1 MAKEPIVLTNEIAPT
16 PALMRA
22 GMDALPAAIL
32 AHGERA
38 SRRFIE
44 FFTATIRNRNTRT
57 AYARAVKQF
66 FDWCEDHRL
75 GLDDIEPIAIAAYI
89 EQLGTNVAKPTVK
102 QNLAAIRHLFDYL
115 VTGGLLPSNPAGSV
129 RGPKYVVTRGKTPV
143 LSGDQMRQL
152 LDSID
157 TSDLIGLRDRALIGL
172 MGYSFARVSAVVTL
186 RVEDYFQQGRRSW
199 LRLHEKGGKR
209 HEVPCHHS
217 LDEYLDAWIAAA
229 GIGDDKKGSLFRT
242 FKKGNK
248 LTSNQIT
255 RSDVLYMIKRRAK
268 EAALPYSTCCH
279 TFRAT
284 GITAYLQNGG
294 TLEHAQ
300 QIAAHQSPRTTK
312 LYDRTEDEISLEE
325 VERIKF

>member
-1 MAKEPIVLTNEIAPT
+1 MAQKPIILNDEIMP
-16 PALMRA
+16 PALVRA
-22 GMDALPAAIL
+22 GLDMLPAAI
-32 AHGERA
+32 AAQGERA
-38 SRRFIE
+38 GRRFVE
-44 FFTATIRNRNTRT
+44 FFTATIRNRNTRM

-75 GLDDIEPIAIAAYI
+75 GLDDIEPIAIATYI
-89 EQLGTNVAKPTVK
+89 EELGAKIARPSVK
-102 QNLAAIRHLFDYL
+102 QHLAAIRQLFDYL
-115 VTGGLLPSNPAGSV
+115 VTGGILLSNPAGSV

-143 LSGDQMRQL
+143 LSGDEMRQL
-152 LDSID
+152 LNSIAV
-157 TSDLIGLRDRALIGL
+157 SELIGLRDRALLGL
-172 MGYSFARVSAVVTL
+172 MGYTFARVSAVVTL

-199 LRLHEKGGKR
+199 VRLHEKGGKR

-217 LDEYLDAWIAAA
+217 LDEYLDVWIAAA
-229 GIGDDKKGSLFRT
+229 GIGDDKKGPLFRS
-242 FKKGNK
+242 FKKGDK
-248 LTSNQIT
+248 LTGNPIT
-255 RSDVLYMIKRRAK
+255 RSDVLYMVKRRAK
-268 EAALPYSTCCH
+268 GAAVPYSTCCH

-312 LYDRTEDEISLEE
+312 LYDRTRDEISLDE

>member
-1 MAKEPIVLTNEIAPT
+1 MAKEPIILSDEIAPT
-16 PALMRA
+16 PALVRA
-22 GMDALPAAIL
+22 GMDALPAAII
-32 AHGERA
+32 ASGERTF
-38 SRRFIE
+38 RRFIE

-57 AYARAVKQF
+57 SYARAVKQF
-66 FDWCEDHRL
+66 FDWCEDHQL

-89 EQLGTNVAKPTVK
+89 ERLGIGMAKPSVK
-102 QNLAAIRHLFDYL
+102 QHLAAVRQLFDYL
-115 VTGGLLPSNPAGSV
+115 VTGGILPSNPAGSV
-129 RGPKYVVTRGKTPV
+129 RGPKYVTRRGKTPV
-143 LSGDQMRQL
+143 LSGDEMRQL

-157 TSDLIGLRDRALIGL
+157 TSELIGLRDRALIGV
-172 MGYSFARVSAVVTL
+172 MGYTFARVSAAGTV
-186 RVEDYFQQGRRSW
+186 RIEDYFQQGRRSW

-217 LDEYLDAWIAAA
+217 LDEYLDAWIVAA
-229 GIGDDKKGSLFRT
+229 GIGGDKKGPLFRS
-242 FKKGNK
+242 FKKGAK
-248 LTSNQIT
+248 LTDNAVT

-268 EAALPYSTCCH
+268 AAGLPYSTCCH

-284 GITAYLQNGG
+284 GITAYMLNGG

-312 LYDRTEDEISLEE
+312 LYDRTKDEISLDE

>member
-1 MAKEPIVLTNEIAPT
+1 MAKEPIILSNEIAPT
-16 PALMRA
+16 PALVRA

-32 AHGERA
+32 AHGERT

-44 FFTATIRNRNTRT
+44 FFTASIRNRNTRT
-57 AYARAVKQF
+57 SYARAVKQF
-66 FDWCEDHRL
+66 FDWCDARHL

-89 EQLGTNVAKPTVK
+89 EELGSEIAKPSVK
-102 QNLAAIRHLFDYL
+102 QHLAAIRQLFDYL
-115 VTGGLLPSNPAGSV
+115 VTGGILPSNPAGSV

-143 LSGDQMRQL
+143 LSADEMRQL

-157 TSDLIGLRDRALIGL
+157 TSKLIGVRDRALIGL
-172 MGYSFARVSAVVTL
+172 MGYSFARVSAAGGL
-186 RVEDYFQQGRRSW
+186 RVEDYFQQERRAW

-209 HEVPCHHS
+209 HEVPCHHL
-217 LDEYLDAWIAAA
+217 LDEYLDAWIRAG
-229 GIGDDKKGSLFRT
+229 GIGGDKKGPLFPSIR
-242 FKKGNK
+242 KGNK
-248 LTSNQIT
+248 ITGNPMT
-255 RSDVLYMIKRRAK
+255 RSDVLYMIKRRARD
-268 EAALPYSTCCH
+268 AALPYSTCCH
-279 TFRAT
+279 SLRAT

-312 LYDRTEDEISLEE
+312 LYDRTKDEISLDE